1 MDEQYKHLS
10 GHFSVC
16 VTSCWMNQPGVSFIM
31 KGPFFMYQMQKSDRV
46 KSSLTLTFKGHLVD
60 EMTQWKDWKQ
70 KNGLL
75 DPHQVKHL
83 SKSKDMVLK
92 YFIGK
97 SKRQPSYLHLH
108 LGHYTDASSTFV
120 TRETPRI

>member
-1 MDEQYKHLS
+1 
-10 GHFSVC
+10 
-16 VTSCWMNQPGVSFIM
+16 
-31 KGPFFMYQMQKSDRV
+31 MYQMQKSDRV

-60 EMTQWKDWKQ
+60 EM
-70 KNGLL
+70 KNGLM

-108 LGHYTDASSTFV
+108 LHLGHYTDASSTFV

>member
-31 KGPFFMYQMQKSDRV
+31 KGPFFMYQIQKSDRV

-60 EMTQWKDWKQ
+60 EM
-70 KNGLL
+70 KNGLMES
-75 DPHQVKHL
+75 HQVKHL
-83 SKSKDMVLK
+83 SKSKDGVEI
-92 YFIGK
+92 F
-97 SKRQPSYLHLH
+97 HW
-108 LGHYTDASSTFV
+108 
-120 TRETPRI
+120 

>member
-1 MDEQYKHLS
+1 
-10 GHFSVC
+10 
-16 VTSCWMNQPGVSFIM
+16 
-31 KGPFFMYQMQKSDRV
+31 MYQIQKSDRV

-83 SKSKDMVLK
+83 SKSKDGVEI
-92 YFIGK
+92 F
-97 SKRQPSYLHLH
+97 HW
-108 LGHYTDASSTFV
+108 
-120 TRETPRI
+120 